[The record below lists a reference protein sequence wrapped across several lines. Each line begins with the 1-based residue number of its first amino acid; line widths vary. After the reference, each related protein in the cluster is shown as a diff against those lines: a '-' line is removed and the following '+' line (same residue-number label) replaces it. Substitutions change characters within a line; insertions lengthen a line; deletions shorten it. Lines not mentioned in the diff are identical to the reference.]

1 LKTLLENSSVMESL
15 LRSRAALVV
24 PKKRTLEDLVNSK
37 ETAMVLNLLA
47 CHL

>member
-1 LKTLLENSSVMESL
+1 MESL

-37 ETAMVLNLLA
+37 ETAIVLNSTLWQLLLSQ
-47 CHL
+47 CP

>member
-1 LKTLLENSSVMESL
+1 MESL

-37 ETAMVLNLLA
+37 ERSVLQKKSLS
-47 CHL
+47 CVP

>member
-1 LKTLLENSSVMESL
+1 MESL

-37 ETAMVLNLLA
+37 ERAVLQKKSLF
-47 CHL
+47 CVP